1 MKLRALTIGIL
12 LTLCTLARG
21 ADSSAYQFRMLDASQ
36 GLPENNVRDV
46 LMLPD
51 GLVCIQ
57 TASWLSLYNGAD
69 FRNYRWDPV
78 KVHYTE
84 YTVQNRMEYDSE
96 TGRLILYARDRRW
109 AFDFA
114 AREFVYD
121 VPQVF
126 SHSADSLG
134 RFLGQGS
141 FSRSETAQSSIG
153 IRWFMSDKHLVRFDP
168 FSGDLREVEKIPS
181 GSDDLFTSI
190 AVDSRDNLW
199 VGTARSGVRIYY
211 SDGTVRRFPYLERI
225 GGKPL
230 YPHLDI
236 ARIYADPQDGVW
248 IATQQEGLLY
258 WHPDIIRI
266 HTVNSATIEG
276 GKMDDESV
284 KCLAEAPDGKVLVG
298 TIHGLQRYD
307 PATCRMDAPWP
318 ELKDELVIG
327 LFVDSRKRIWA
338 GTFYNGLYCIDGRRV
353 RHYSYP
359 QQFGVDVSYQYAT
372 PNLNCVRALTEDGE
386 GRYWISVYGGAGSF
400 NPETGKISLLRET
413 HPELDRYMIVRDILP
428 LRSGEL
434 IISGD
439 NGRFRYNP
447 ANDSLQLP
455 SEADAFTFTSQ
466 VYEDSQERIW
476 LAESGGLKLLGEDGS
491 ARKIIESGTVIG
503 LVEDVSG
510 TLWAMST
517 NRLSGIRILPDGTVS
532 RTDYSREDGID
543 CGSFFS
549 KSVLR
554 HSDGH
559 LYFGGSSGFCVID
572 PQAIRLRDRGVPPM
586 ISSFTVDGEERSVSD
601 GTLRYN
607 ETSLKFSFTNLN
619 YANPSHSRYR
629 YRLAGFDREWHT
641 VTSSPLGTA
650 AYTFLEPG
658 KYSFE
663 VTASDNGS
671 DWSPVTSVPIEV
683 KPPFWRTRWAYL
695 LYTLLALAVVALAAT
710 EFYRREKRRMAEQ
723 SAEEQHR
730 QEEELN
736 QMKFRFFTNISH
748 ELRTP
753 LSLIILPLES
763 LMKEKQEGSEEY
775 ARLDTMHRNA
785 KTLLDMVNH
794 LLDFRKLEMG
804 GEKLQLR
811 GGNFS
816 DFVSGV
822 VGTFQDAAAK
832 KNLRLSLSDSTE
844 GSIMAFDSTM
854 MQKVINNLLSNA
866 MKFTP
871 EGGFVEVRLSQT
883 PDGSMRLD
891 VCDSGIGIPASD
903 LEHVFDRFYRS
914 SNAASSTGTGIGL
927 SLVRQYVEMH
937 RGSVSVTS
945 EVGKG
950 SEFTVILPA
959 VAKEHGEAAEP
970 SEVETEVP
978 SEGGEVGRKCIMVVD
993 DNADFRHYLRDELSR
1008 SYRVCTAADGEDCL
1022 RKLPSLSPDI
1032 IVCDVMMPKM
1042 NGFELTTR
1050 IKENLETSHI
1060 PVILLSARMSEDI
1073 RTKGYDCGA
1082 DSYLS
1087 KPFRME
1093 MLEARIRN
1101 LLEDREKRI
1110 RSFSDKA
1117 EVTPMHLTVT
1127 TVDQKLMAKIM
1138 EKLEANMDNVD
1149 YSVEDL
1155 ASDVN
1160 MHRMNLY
1167 RKIQSLYG
1175 MNPTVFIRTV
1185 RLKRAAQLLG
1195 DDPGLS
1201 IVEVSERVGFGTPKY
1216 FTRYFKEMFGVL
1228 PSQYRRRKDGN
1239 SPGDGL

>member
-1 MKLRALTIGIL
+1 MMRLRTLITGL
-12 LTLCTLARG
+12 LAALCTIAAG
-21 ADSSAYQFRMLDASQ
+21 AEGSSYQFRMLDASQ

-57 TASWLSLYNGAD
+57 TSSWLSLYNGAD

-78 KVHYTE
+78 KVPYTE
-84 YTVQNRMEYDSE
+84 YTVQDRMEYEAE
-96 TGRLILYARDRRW
+96 TGRVLLYARDRRW
-109 AFDFA
+109 AFELGS
-114 AREFVYD
+114 REFVYD
-121 VPQVF
+121 VPQNF
-126 SHSADSLG
+126 RHGSDSLD
-134 RFLGQGS
+134 RFLGAGS
-141 FSRSETAQSSIG
+141 YSRSETAQSSLG
-153 IRWFMSDKHLVRFDP
+153 VRWFMSDKHLVRFDP
-168 FSGDLREVEKIPS
+168 FSGELKEVESIPA

-190 AVDSRDNLW
+190 AVDRDDNLW
-199 VGTARSGVRIYY
+199 VGTARSGVRIHYR
-211 SDGTVRRFPYLERI
+211 DGTVYRFPYLERI

-236 ARIYADPQDGVW
+236 SRIYADPRGGVW

-266 HTVNSATIEG
+266 RTVNSSSIG
-276 GKMDDESV
+276 GGRMNDESV

-298 TIHGLQRYD
+298 TIHGLLRFD
-307 PATCRMDAPWP
+307 PETQKMDTPWR

-327 LFVDSRKRIWA
+327 LFVDSRGRIWA
-338 GTFYNGLYCIDGRRV
+338 GTFYNGLYCIDGGRV

-359 QQFGVDVSYQYAT
+359 QKFGVDVSYQFAT
-372 PNLNCVRALTEDGE
+372 PNLNCVRGLTEDGE

-400 NPETGKISLLRET
+400 DPGSGEIHLLRDKSPQLE
-413 HPELDRYMIVRDILP
+413 RYMIVRDMLT

-434 IISGD
+434 IVSGD
-439 NGRFRYNP
+439 NGRFSYNP
-447 ANDSLQLP
+447 SDDSFRLP
-455 SEADAFTFTSQ
+455 SDTDAYIFTSQ
-466 VYEDSQERIW
+466 TLEDSQGRLW
-476 LAESGGLKLLGEDGS
+476 LAESGGLKLRDSSGTT
-491 ARKIIESGTVIG
+491 RQIIESAAVIG
-503 LVEDVSG
+503 LVEDASG
-510 TLWAMST
+510 TIWAMST
-517 NRLSGIRILPDGTVS
+517 NKLSGIRILPDGTVS
-532 RTDYSREDGID
+532 RTDYGREDGLD
-543 CGSFFS
+543 CGSFFP
-549 KSVLR
+549 KSSLR

-559 LYFGGSSGFCVID
+559 LYFGGSSGFCIID
-572 PQAIRLRDRGVPPM
+572 PQAMRLADRGIPPM
-586 ISSFTVDGEERSVSD
+586 ISSFTVNGAERPASD
-601 GTLRYN
+601 VVLRYN
-607 ETSLKFSFTNLN
+607 ETAIRFSFTNLN

-629 YRLAGFDREWHT
+629 YRLSGFDRDWHLL
-641 VTSSPLGTA
+641 TSSPLGTA

-658 KYSFE
+658 RYSFD
-663 VTASDNGS
+663 VAASDNGT
-671 DWSPVTSVPIEV
+671 DWSPVTSVPMEV
-683 KPPFWRTRWAYL
+683 KPPYWRTRWAYAIYFML
-695 LYTLLALAVVALAAT
+695 VLAVAVLAVTA
-710 EFYRREKRRMAEQ
+710 FYRREKRRMAERA
-723 SAEEQHR
+723 AEEQRR

-763 LMKEKQEGSEEY
+763 LMKEKREGSGEY

-785 KTLLDMVNH
+785 KALLDMVNH

-811 GGNFS
+811 GGNFPE
-816 DFVSGV
+816 FVAGI
-822 VGTFQDAAAK
+822 VGTFRDAAAK
-832 KNLRLSLSDSTE
+832 KNLRLSFADGTGNCL
-844 GSIMAFDSTM
+844 MQFDSTM

-866 MKFTP
+866 LKFTP
-871 EGGFVEVRLSQT
+871 EGGFIELRLSET
-883 PDGSMRLD
+883 GDSRIRLD
-891 VCDSGIGIPASD
+891 VCDSGVGIPAGE
-903 LEHVFDRFYRS
+903 LEHIFDRFYRS
-914 SNAASSTGTGIGL
+914 ANASATTGTGIGL
-927 SLVRQYVEMH
+927 SLVKQYVEMH
-937 RGSVSVTS
+937 GGSISVGSEEGKGSVFSVFLPIVPPETVETSGPSEAAAEVTS
-945 EVGKG
+945 E
-950 SEFTVILPA
+950 A
-959 VAKEHGEAAEP
+959 
-970 SEVETEVP
+970 
-978 SEGGEVGRKCIMVVD
+978 GGERKSVMLVD

-1008 SYRVCTAADGEDCL
+1008 SWRVFTAADGEDCL
-1022 RKLPSLSPDI
+1022 RRLESLSPDI

-1042 NGFELTTR
+1042 NGFELTSR
-1050 IKENLETSHI
+1050 IKENLATSHI

-1101 LLEDREKRI
+1101 LLEEREKRI
-1110 RSFSDKA
+1110 RSFSAKA
-1117 EVTPMHLTVT
+1117 EVSPMHLTVT
-1127 TVDQKLMAKIM
+1127 TVDQKLMEKIM

-1149 YSVEDL
+1149 YSVEEL

-1175 MNPTVFIRTV
+1175 MNPTMFIRTV

-1228 PSQYRRRKDGN
+1228 PSQYRKRA
-1239 SPGDGL
+1239 

>member
-1 MKLRALTIGIL
+1 MNWRALTIGIL
-12 LTLCTLARG
+12 LALCTLARG
-21 ADSSAYQFRMLDASQ
+21 EESSAYQFRMLDASQ

-57 TASWLSLYNGAD
+57 TSSWLSLYNGAD

-78 KVHYTE
+78 KVPYTE
-84 YTVQNRMEYDSE
+84 YTVQNRMEYE
-96 TGRLILYARDRRW
+96 PEAGRVILYARGRRW
-109 AFDFA
+109 AFDLA
-114 AREFVYD
+114 SREFVYD

-126 SHSADSLG
+126 SHIADSLG
-134 RFLGQGS
+134 RILGQGS
-141 FSRSETAQSSIG
+141 YSRSETAQSSLG
-153 IRWFMSDKHLVRFDP
+153 IRWFMSDKQLVRFDP
-168 FSGDLREVEKIPS
+168 FSGEFREVEKIRP

-211 SDGTVRRFPYLERI
+211 SDGSVRRFPYLERI

-236 ARIYADPQDGVW
+236 ARIYADPQGGVW
-248 IATQQEGLLY
+248 VATQQEGLLY

-266 HTVNSATIEG
+266 RTVNSATLEG

-307 PATCRMDAPWP
+307 PATGRMDAPWP

-359 QQFGVDVSYQYAT
+359 QQFAVDVSYQFAT
-372 PNLNCVRALTEDGE
+372 PNLNCVRALTEDAE

-400 NPETGKISLLRET
+400 DPVTGKIRLLREA

-447 ANDSLQLP
+447 ANDSLRLP
-455 SEADAFTFTSQ
+455 SEVDAFTFTSQ
-466 VYEDSQERIW
+466 VYEDSEGRVW

-491 ARKIIESGTVIG
+491 ARQIIESGTVIG
-503 LVEDVSG
+503 LAEDVSG
-510 TLWAMST
+510 NLWAMST
-517 NRLSGIRILPDGTVS
+517 NTLSAIRILPDATVYRS
-532 RTDYSREDGID
+532 DYGREDGID

-572 PQAIRLRDRGVPPM
+572 PEAIRLRDRGVPPM
-586 ISSFTVDGEERSVSD
+586 ISSFTVDGEGRSVSG

-607 ETSLKFSFTNLN
+607 ETSLSFSFTNLN

-629 YRLAGFDREWHT
+629 YRLVGFDREWHT

-671 DWSPVTSVPIEV
+671 DWSAVTSVPIEV

-695 LYTLLALAVVALAAT
+695 LYTLLALALVALAVT
-710 EFYRREKRRMAEQ
+710 EFYRRARRRMAEQ
-723 SAEEQHR
+723 TAEEQRR

-763 LMKEKQEGSEEY
+763 LMKEKEEGSEEY

-794 LLDFRKLEMG
+794 LLDFRRLEMG

-816 DFVSGV
+816 EFVAGI

-832 KNLRLSLSDSTE
+832 KNLRLSLTDSTDNC
-844 GSIMAFDSTM
+844 IMAFDSTM

-871 EGGFVEVRLSQT
+871 DGGIVEVRLSET
-883 PDGSMRLD
+883 GDGSMRLE
-891 VCDSGIGIPASD
+891 VCDSGIGIPEAD
-903 LEHVFDRFYRS
+903 LDHIFDRFYRS
-914 SNAASSTGTGIGL
+914 ANASSSTGSGIGL

-937 RGSVSVTS
+937 GGSVTVSS
-945 EVGKG
+945 ESGKG
-950 SEFTVILPA
+950 SVFTVILPKA
-959 VAKEHGEAAEP
+959 QAEQGDIAEP
-970 SEVETEVP
+970 GEETSVEVQP
-978 SEGGEVGRKCIMVVD
+978 AAGERKCIMVVD

-1008 SYRVCTAADGEDCL
+1008 SYRVSTAADGEDCL

-1042 NGFELTTR
+1042 NGFELTRR

-1117 EVTPMHLTVT
+1117 EVTPMHLTIT

-1138 EKLEANMDNVD
+1138 ERLEANMDNVD

-1228 PSQYRRRKDGN
+1228 PSQYRKR
-1239 SPGDGL
+1239 